1 MKLQKWVACSL
12 ASAAACAILAGRVSA
27 QVPGLTNKPAAVV
40 NGVAISMAEVDALIK
55 QAGPMATAPTEAQ
68 RRQMQR
74 DAVNMLIDDLLMQQ
88 FLRKN
93 GPKVEPA
100 EVDKRLKE
108 LDLALEKQTPKKTR
122 EDFYKDAGLTE
133 AQLRVN
139 IVTGLQWAGFV
150 KERLTDA
157 DLKRY
162 FDESREFFDRVAVR
176 ASHIVIRVP
185 PTASENERQSVRA
198 KLQGLRQEIL
208 SGKTDFAEAAK
219 KYSQCTSAPNGGD
232 IGYFQRKFIVDEA
245 FAKVAFALKVG
256 DLSDVVET
264 EYGMHLIK
272 VTDRKPGQPSDFE
285 TIKEL
290 VRETC
295 VNEMRM
301 ALLEEQR
308 KTARIE
314 INLP

>member
-1 MKLQKWVACSL
+1 MNARKWVGYSLVSL
-12 ASAAACAILAGRVSA
+12 AGLAIFGAGASA
-27 QVPGLTNKPAAVV
+27 QKPAAADKPAAIVD
-40 NGVAISMAEVDALIK
+40 GVAISMAEVDALIK
-55 QAGPMATAPTEAQ
+55 QAGPMATTPTEGQ
-68 RRQMQR
+68 HRQMQH

-88 FLRKN
+88 FLKKN
-93 GPKVEPA
+93 APKIEPA
-100 EVDKRLKE
+100 EVNKRLTE
-108 LDLALEKQTPKKTR
+108 LDEAMKKQGKTR
-122 EDFYKDAGLTE
+122 QDFYKETGLTE
-133 AQLRVN
+133 EQLRTN

-162 FDESREFFDRVAVR
+162 YNENREFFDRVAVR
-176 ASHIVIRVP
+176 ASHIVMRIP
-185 PTASENERQSVRA
+185 PSASETDRQA
-198 KLQGLRQEIL
+198 ILTKLQGLRQEIL
-208 SGKTDFAEAAK
+208 AGKIDFAEAAK

-256 DLSDVVET
+256 DISDVVQT
-264 EYGMHLIK
+264 EFGMHLIK
-272 VTDRKPGQPSDFE
+272 VTDRKPGQPSEFE

-301 ALLEEQR
+301 GLLEEQR
-308 KTARIE
+308 KTAHVQI
-314 INLP
+314 ILP